1 MDNNIV
7 EKENRKLISDKGPK
21 QKRLFTWSDKSIQS

>member
-7 EKENRKLISDKGPK
+7 EKEKRKLISDKGPK
-21 QKRLFTWSDKSIQS
+21 QKRLFTQSDKSIQS